1 VTGRQCAARVGTR
14 PLWSLQTLAPRW
26 QWPPASGRPA
36 RILPRCA
43 PAEGALVQPRP
54 PALGSHRRARR
65 GVQVRGKSVYLQY
78 SLRQEITG
86 TRGGG
91 DAPSNV
97 LIVAVENLEVRLL
110 KRREP

>member
-1 VTGRQCAARVGTR
+1 
-14 PLWSLQTLAPRW
+14 
-26 QWPPASGRPA
+26 
-36 RILPRCA
+36 
-43 PAEGALVQPRP
+43 
-54 PALGSHRRARR
+54 
-65 GVQVRGKSVYLQY
+65 VYLQY